1 MLKVA
6 IIIGCLLAVLTMCSM
21 AKVAG
26 EADRKL
32 EELFEAFLLGEEQKN
47 GNSSK
52 EVSQTA

>member
-1 MLKVA
+1 MLRAA
-6 IIIGCLLAVLTMCSM
+6 IIIGCVLVVLAMCSM

-32 EELFEAFLLGEEQKN
+32 EELFEAILLREEQEN

>member
-6 IIIGCLLAVLTMCSM
+6 IIIGCLLAVLTLCSM

-47 GNSSK
+47 GNGSK